1 MSSTNNASPTSAEI
15 EFNARFPE
23 DGEAEPTQEDLRAF
37 AQAWLEEVLNHEGDD
52 TYKIEADFFD
62 GYADGSETDKG
73 VISANW
79 NYVAQT
85 TQDRLEA
92 AGYTL
97 DWCDQVSRC
106 DDCGKCV
113 ETEPTHYGWKRQ
125 FHVGDGYLLC
135 ACCLERDPEP
145 LLEALRGDET
155 KALTL
160 DNIDLADHGY
170 VRVERDFENGW
181 YGGQD
186 DSPKAIAAWLRERDI
201 EDFIFEID
209 NVGQFDVHF
218 GVWVREED
226 AEKAEGARGKAAV
239 DPARA
244 MEAALRSIPPAT
256 GEGIHYTRVSVG
268 DEGATITTR
277 TISPEEFVAGIKD

>member
-1 MSSTNNASPTSAEI
+1 MRDIVTTEAETK
-15 EFNARFPE
+15 FNARFPE

-37 AQAWLEEVLNHEGDD
+37 AHAWLEEVLNHEGN
-52 TYKIEADFFD
+52 TYRIEADFFE
-62 GYADGSETDKG
+62 GYADGRETDKG

-79 NYVAQT
+79 NYVSNE
-85 TQDRLEA
+85 TQSRLEQ

-97 DWCDQVSRC
+97 DWCDTVSRC
-106 DDCGKCV
+106 DDCYKAI

-125 FHVGDGYLLC
+125 FHVGDGYMLC
-135 ACCLERDPEP
+135 ACCLANDPEP
-145 LLEALRGDET
+145 LLEDLRGNPD

-201 EDFIFEID
+201 EDFIFEVD
-209 NVGQFDVHF
+209 RVGQFDVRF
-218 GVWVREED
+218 SVWVREED

-239 DPARA
+239 DPAVA
-244 MEAALRSIPPAT
+244 MQAALRSIPVGRAS
-256 GEGIHYTRVSVG
+256 EGIQYAKVSIG